1 VNVTVSTVVLPAQSV
16 ASMTRTC
23 APACVTVEPGT
34 KGSPSSVMSELTSWS
49 SARVTSTVTGG
60 AKVPPSAT
68 PLTVTTGAVRSMP
81 NARASTVALP
91 ARSVAVTSKVWSPS
105 EVTGV
110 PAA

>member
-16 ASMTRTC
+16 ASMT
-23 APACVTVEPGT
+23 
-34 KGSPSSVMSELTSWS
+34 WS

-68 PLTVTTGAVRSMP
+68 PLTVTTGAVRSMA